1 VLRVDQLESMVER
14 FGISAATFLHGV
26 MERMLE
32 AATREMDERCEF
44 ENGQFA
50 ILLPGLDEANAVAVA
65 DRLQSQIRQCKVR
78 MGDALWSIT
87 ASIGVAPASVGTT
100 VVDVVQS
107 AERACRRAV
116 EKGGDAIC
124 VGEPAVQGAA
134 V

>member
-1 VLRVDQLESMVER
+1 
-14 FGISAATFLHGV
+14 

-124 VGEPAVQGAA
+124 VGEPAVQGAT